1 MVSVVQLSWTWSHW
15 YLAQRAENH
24 RKWQQTK
31 GKIAPACVLWG
42 VGGFFGGQSTDPP
55 KKSVATGQ
63 FLSSLRASQISLDV
77 WHIWCNLIVF
87 IVYIQ
92 ATKSLK
98 CAAVAQWRSAGTYY
112 DLYCYSEYYRPPPPP
127 GHQTGRRT
135 RRWLA
140 SLGAVFGL
148 DGLEWCSPLEFRDDG
163 GNS

>member
-63 FLSSLRASQISLDV
+63 FLSSLRASQISLDIWV
-77 WHIWCNLIVF
+77 YIYIIWCNLPFYSIHPSN
-87 IVYIQ
+87 
-92 ATKSLK
+92 K
-98 CAAVAQWRSAGTYY
+98 VAQMRGCGTVKVSR
-112 DLYCYSEYYRPPPPP
+112 DILRLVLLLWVLSSSPTSRPPNRSPDPSMV
-127 GHQTGRRT
+127 GKSWGSF
-135 RRWLA
+135 W
-140 SLGAVFGL
+140 FGWSRVVQPS
-148 DGLEWCSPLEFRDDG
+148 GV
-163 GNS
+163 